1 MEQKTEIS
9 LLPLQDL
16 EREDFIAEVQAAF
29 AVAVLE
35 EFGPEAGEAIP
46 RRDVESSLNAP
57 GAKVFRL
64 ALEGRPV
71 GGAVVV
77 EEGDGRR
84 ASLDLLY
91 LRPGDEGK
99 GLGLAAWRA
108 IERRFPRVEL
118 WETHTPYFE
127 RRNIHFYVNKC
138 GFHIV
143 EFYNPAH
150 PEPHGMPQVPGGEYF
165 FRFEKRRDA

>member
-1 MEQKTEIS
+1 MERRCAPE
-9 LLPLQDL
+9 LLPLPPGG
-16 EREDFIAEVQAAF
+16 RESFIDEVQAAF
-29 AVAVLE
+29 AVAARE
-35 EFGPEAGEAIP
+35 EFGPDAGEAIP
-46 RRDVESSLNAP
+46 RRDVESSLDAP
-57 GAKVFRL
+57 GAEVYRL
-64 ALEGRPV
+64 ACGGRAV

-77 EEGDGRR
+77 PGPDGKR

-91 LRPGDEGK
+91 IRPGEQGA

-108 IERRFPRVEL
+108 IERLHPQVEL

-143 EFYNPAH
+143 EFFCPAH
-150 PEPHGMPQVPGGEYF
+150 PEPHGAPPVPGGEYF
-165 FRFEKRRDA
+165 FRFEKRVR